1 MQIPGWRLKGV
12 LQATNVA
19 PEVAKVPEVENLP
32 EVAKSPEV
40 AKLPEVEE
48 RLEETSDATY
58 IARHAKERNV
68 CLFFQHLLKCGSLKL
83 R

>member
-1 MQIPGWRLKGV
+1 MQIPGWRLNDGV

-19 PEVAKVPEVENLP
+19 QEVEKVPEVAKVL
-32 EVAKSPEV
+32 EVAKI
-40 AKLPEVEE
+40 PEVEE

-68 CLFFQHLLKCGSLKL
+68 RLFFQHLLKCGSLKL